1 MRTSRITATGV
12 IRRTRISRTLI
23 SNSRTAGIPIISRT
37 AIRRARI
44 SSTTGIRTV
53 TDTAIPDK
61 VIPGT
66 ADTAVTE
73 ATADTAIPDTV
84 IPDTAVTEVSEV
96 TVVTEVIPK

>member
-1 MRTSRITATGV
+1 MLFRS
-12 IRRTRISRTLI
+12 
-23 SNSRTAGIPIISRT
+23 SNSRTAGIPIISRS

-53 TDTAIPDK
+53 TDTAIPDT
-61 VIPGT
+61 VIPGTADT

-73 ATADTAIPDTV
+73 ATADTAVTDTAIPDTV
-84 IPDTAVTEVSEV
+84 IPVTEVSEV